1 MDMEKEALG
10 RFVFR
15 GERSEDGPTE
25 TRRSAEEVENVRRA
39 GSFSFVV
46 SKKKKISAS
55 TNMGCSL
62 RFLLWRVRTRGG
74 ERRSNHHH
82 DDDDC
87 RSPFNSRDLTS
98 KI

>member
-46 SKKKKISAS
+46 SKKKNLGVNERGLFPAISFVAGS
-55 TNMGCSL
+55 YEG
-62 RFLLWRVRTRGG
+62 RG
-74 ERRSNHHH
+74 EEVEPSPRR
-82 DDDDC
+82 
-87 RSPFNSRDLTS
+87 RRLQIPL
-98 KI
+98 